1 MIVKLLLDENLS
13 ERLLPQLQEAFPGS
27 AHIRALSL
35 GGAADD
41 TLWTYAAEN
50 DFLLVTKDEDFLSLS
65 VRRGFPPKVICLAI
79 GNVSNAVTA
88 DCLLSQ
94 AKEIERFIRH
104 PEAGFLLLGLNP
116 SPGNRP
122 TTVRR

>member
-1 MIVKLLLDENLS
+1 LIVKLLLDENLS
-13 ERLLPQLQEAFPGS
+13 ERLLPQLQKAFPGS
-27 AHIRALSL
+27 AHIRPLSL

-94 AKEIERFIRH
+94 AKEIEQFICH

-116 SPGNRP
+116 SPGDGP
-122 TTVRR
+122 TIGRG

>member
-1 MIVKLLLDENLS
+1 MKLLLDENLS
-13 ERLLPQLQEAFPGS
+13 ERLLPRLQEAFPGS

-35 GGAADD
+35 GGAADA
-41 TLWTYAAEN
+41 TLWTDAAEN

-79 GNVSNAVTA
+79 GNVSNALTA

-94 AKEIERFIRH
+94 AMEIERFVQH

-116 SPGNRP
+116 PPANGP
-122 TTVRR
+122 TMGRS